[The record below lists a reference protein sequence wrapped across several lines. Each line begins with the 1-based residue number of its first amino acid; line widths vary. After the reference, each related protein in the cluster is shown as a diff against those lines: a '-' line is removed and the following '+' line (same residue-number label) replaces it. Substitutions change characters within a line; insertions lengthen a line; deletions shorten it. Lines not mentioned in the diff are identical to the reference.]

1 MARVWGLIFAADGD
15 RSVRG
20 DVQSV
25 LRSKVMRVL
34 IDCLRTVS
42 QDTYRGVCRL
52 SYFPYDVE
60 PYFVSTAMA
69 ERRKQQGKR
78 DGVLH
83 RSSGHDG
90 VTSLYG
96 HRSISLRLFATSR
109 RPFPARR
116 AMCLIDLLAIY
127 NCHSFVQ

>member
-25 LRSKVMRVL
+25 LWSKVMRVL

-83 RSSGHDG
+83 LSSGHDG

-96 HRSISLRLFATSR
+96 HRSISLRLFATI
-109 RPFPARR
+109 A
-116 AMCLIDLLAIY
+116 DLFQLA
-127 NCHSFVQ
+127 VQCA